1 MIACDLQGAD
11 VRLYN
16 SLLGLTEHG
25 SQAWAAWWNTELLIK
40 LTLKGVVFSFLF
52 FSFLFFS
59 FLFFSF
65 LFFPFLF
72 FSFLFF
78 SFLLFSLL

>member
-11 VRLYN
+11 VPLYN

-52 FSFLFFS
+52 SC
-59 FLFFSF
+59 
-65 LFFPFLF
+65 
-72 FSFLFF
+72 FLFF